1 MVISSLKLVESDLL
15 QVEDKLV
22 ALLEKRGGVLKGP
35 AEMMFRGGGK
45 RLRPAL
51 VLLSSRLFGDQPDS
65 AISIAAAVEMV
76 HGASLIH
83 DDVIDDTDTRRGQ
96 PTIKAVSGNRIAVL
110 LGDLLLCQ
118 ALLAVAEL
126 DRVVLVQVVSQAV
139 SDMTAGQILELRQQ
153 GNVETQVPDYLRMIE
168 GKTAALMEAGC
179 RLGALLTEATP
190 AQVEACGQFG
200 LNLGM
205 AFQIS
210 DDVLDIWGNP
220 DKLGKP
226 TGSDLRERKYTLPF
240 LYAYQQSLKPQRNM
254 VRQLL
259 MQEPL
264 EPGAMQALVQWMD
277 QHHSR
282 EHAME
287 LAENYVQ
294 QARAALR
301 QTPAGAT
308 RTTLEELL
316 DYVVTREH

>member
-15 QVEDKLV
+15 RVEEQLV

-51 VLLSSRLFGDQPDS
+51 VLLSSRLFGPQPES

-83 DDVIDDTDTRRGQ
+83 DDVIDDTDLRRGQ
-96 PTIKAVSGNRIAVL
+96 PTMKAISGNRIAVL

-139 SDMTAGQILELRQQ
+139 ADMTAGQILELRQQ
-153 GNVETQVPDYLRMIE
+153 GNVETQVDDYLRMIE

-179 RLGALLTEATP
+179 RLGALLTNASP
-190 AQVEACGQFG
+190 AQVEACGHFG

-205 AFQIS
+205 AFQIT

-220 DKLGKP
+220 EKLGKP

-240 LYAYQQSLKPQRNM
+240 LHAYQQSLKPQRNL

-259 MQEPL
+259 TQENL

-277 QHHSR
+277 QNHSR
-282 EHAME
+282 EHSME
-287 LAENYVQ
+287 LAEKYLQ
-294 QARAALR
+294 QAHAALR
-301 QTPAGAT
+301 QTPAGST

-316 DYVVTREH
+316 DYVVNREH

>member
-1 MVISSLKLVESDLL
+1 MVISSLKLVETDLL
-15 QVEDKLV
+15 RVEEQLV
-22 ALLEKRGGVLKGP
+22 ALLETRGGVLKGP

-51 VLLSSRLFGDQPDS
+51 VLLSSRLFGIQPES

-83 DDVIDDTDTRRGQ
+83 DDVIDDTNLRRGQ
-96 PTIKAVSGNRIAVL
+96 PTLKAVSGNRIAVL

-118 ALLAVAEL
+118 ALLAVSEL
-126 DRVVLVQVVSQAV
+126 DRVALVRVVSQAV
-139 SDMTAGQILELRQQ
+139 ADMTAGQILELRQL
-153 GNVETQVPDYLRMIE
+153 GNVETRVVDYLRMIE
-168 GKTAALMEAGC
+168 GKTAALMQAGC
-179 RLGALLTEATP
+179 RLGALLTCATP
-190 AQVEACGQFG
+190 LQVEACGHFG

-205 AFQIS
+205 AFQIT

-220 DKLGKP
+220 ENLGKP

-240 LYAYQQSLKPQRNM
+240 LYAYQQSLKPQQNL

-259 MQEPL
+259 TQDSL
-264 EPGAMQALVQWMD
+264 EPGAMQALIQWMD
-277 QHHSR
+277 QNHSR
-282 EHAME
+282 EYAME
-287 LAENYVQ
+287 QAIKYVE

-308 RTTLEELL
+308 RSTLEELL
-316 DYVVTREH
+316 DYVVAREN

>member
-1 MVISSLKLVESDLL
+1 MVISSLKLVEADLL
-15 QVEDKLV
+15 QVEEQLV

-51 VLLSSRLFGDQPDS
+51 VLLSSRLFGPQPDA

-83 DDVIDDTDTRRGQ
+83 DDVIDDTDLRRGQ
-96 PTIKAVSGNRIAVL
+96 PTMKALSGNRIAVL

-139 SDMTAGQILELRQQ
+139 ADMTAGQILELRQQ
-153 GNVETQVPDYLRMIE
+153 GNVETQVNDYLRMIE

-179 RLGALLTEATP
+179 RLGALLTDATK

-220 DKLGKP
+220 EKLGKP

-287 LAENYVQ
+287 LAENYIQ

-301 QTPAGAT
+301 QTPAGPT

>member
-1 MVISSLKLVESDLL
+1 MVISSLKLVEPDLL
-15 QVEDKLV
+15 RVEEQLV
-22 ALLEKRGGVLKGP
+22 QLLEKRGGVLKGP

-51 VLLSSRLFGDQPDS
+51 VLLSSRLFGVQPES

-83 DDVIDDTDTRRGQ
+83 DDVIDDADLRRGQ

-139 SDMTAGQILELRQQ
+139 ADMTAGQILELRCQ
-153 GNVETQVPDYLRMIE
+153 GNVETQVDQYLRMIH

-179 RLGALLTEATP
+179 RLGALLNHAEP
-190 AQVEACGQFG
+190 AQVEACARFG
-200 LNLGM
+200 VNLGM

-210 DDVLDIWGNP
+210 DDVLDIWGSP

-226 TGSDLRERKYTLPF
+226 TGNDLRERKYTLPF
-240 LYAYQQSLKPQRNM
+240 LHAFQQSLKAQRNM

-259 MQEPL
+259 NREKL
-264 EPGAMQALVQWMD
+264 EAGAMQALVQWMD
-277 QHHSR
+277 QNHSR
-282 EHAME
+282 EHSLQ
-287 LAENYVQ
+287 LAQDYVD
-294 QARAALR
+294 QAREALL
-301 QTPAGAT
+301 QTPQGAT

-316 DYVVTREH
+316 EYVMKREH

>member
-15 QVEDKLV
+15 QVEERLV

-51 VLLSSRLFGDQPDS
+51 VLLSSRLFGSQPES

-83 DDVIDDTDTRRGQ
+83 DDVIDDTDVRRGQ
-96 PTIKAVSGNRIAVL
+96 PTMKAISGNRFSVL

-139 SDMTAGQILELRQQ
+139 ADMTAGQILELRQQ

-179 RLGALLTEATP
+179 RLGALLTNATP

-205 AFQIS
+205 AFQIT

-220 DKLGKP
+220 EKLGKP

-240 LYAYQQSLKPQRNM
+240 LYAYQQSLKPQRNL

-259 MQEPL
+259 TQDHL

-277 QHHSR
+277 QNHSR
-282 EHAME
+282 EHATE
-287 LAENYVQ
+287 LAEKYVR
-294 QARAALR
+294 QARAALQ
-301 QTPAGAT
+301 QTPAGST

-316 DYVVTREH
+316 DYVVEREH

>member
-15 QVEDKLV
+15 RVEEQLV
-22 ALLEKRGGVLKGP
+22 TLLEKRGGVLKGP

-51 VLLSSRLFGDQPDS
+51 VLLSCRLFGPQPES

-83 DDVIDDTDTRRGQ
+83 DDVIDDTDLRRGQ
-96 PTIKAVSGNRIAVL
+96 PTMKALSGNRIAVL

-139 SDMTAGQILELRQQ
+139 ADMTAGQILELRQQ
-153 GNVETQVPDYLRMIE
+153 GNVETQVADYLRMIE

-179 RLGALLTEATP
+179 RLGALLTGATP
-190 AQVEACGQFG
+190 AEVEACGQFG

-210 DDVLDIWGNP
+210 DDVLDIWGDP

-240 LYAYQQSLKPQRNM
+240 LYAYQQSLKPQRNL

-259 MQEPL
+259 TQESL

-277 QHHSR
+277 QNHSR
-282 EHAME
+282 EHAIE
-287 LAENYVQ
+287 LAEKYVQ

-301 QTPAGAT
+301 QTPDGPT

-316 DYVVTREH
+316 DYVVNREH

>member
-15 QVEDKLV
+15 QVEERLV

-51 VLLSSRLFGDQPDS
+51 VLLSSRLFGSQPES

-83 DDVIDDTDTRRGQ
+83 DDVIDDTDVRRGQ
-96 PTIKAVSGNRIAVL
+96 PTMKALSGNRFSVL

-139 SDMTAGQILELRQQ
+139 ADMTAGQILELRQQ

-179 RLGALLTEATP
+179 RLGALLTDATP
-190 AQVEACGQFG
+190 AQVDACGQFG

-205 AFQIS
+205 AFQIT

-220 DKLGKP
+220 EKLGKP

-240 LYAYQQSLKPQRNM
+240 LYAYQQSLKPQRNL

-259 MQEPL
+259 TQHHL

-277 QHHSR
+277 QNHSR
-282 EHAME
+282 EHATE
-287 LAENYVQ
+287 LAEKYVQ

-301 QTPAGAT
+301 QTPAGST

-316 DYVVTREH
+316 DYVVEREH

>member
-1 MVISSLKLVESDLL
+1 MVISSLKLVEADLL
-15 QVEDKLV
+15 QVEEQLV

-51 VLLSSRLFGDQPDS
+51 VLLSARLFGPQPEA

-83 DDVIDDTDTRRGQ
+83 DDVIDDTDLRRGQ
-96 PTIKAVSGNRIAVL
+96 PTMKALSGNRIAVL

-139 SDMTAGQILELRQQ
+139 ADMTAGQILELRQQ
-153 GNVETQVPDYLRMIE
+153 GNVETQVNDYLRMIE

-179 RLGALLTEATP
+179 RLGALLTDATK

-220 DKLGKP
+220 EKLGKP

-259 MQEPL
+259 TQEPL

-287 LAENYVQ
+287 LAEKYIG

-301 QTPAGAT
+301 QTPAGTT